1 MYRGYDIKDA
11 NTYYNKLSQACR
23 YHIAMAGNPLID
35 GLPDYPAYIYTT
47 NYNYNVTLN
56 VITDGKV
63 VGKSYLALGSIQ
75 WTTEK
80 ARTNSWLRVFRN
92 TQRDNKA
99 TRSEKSSSKRRRKLY
114 TQALQKFCA
123 LDNEYQ
129 LGLTSDEIASAA
141 YDYADKKRNEDGD
154 FWEVFESWNGIL
166 AVVGLIISISLFW
179 VPGVGQVGTVSASSY
194 IAGLIGVSTWV
205 VQTAFTLTTIAAFAG
220 SIYQQHTSN
229 KAQGQAVS
237 AHRYASAKAALQA
250 QMKADE
256 QRAVLTALMV
266 YGGYSIY
273 ANNSVYNQNAPGSQT
288 FNSQI
293 AYDTTKGLRGDL
305 PQDEIGDK
313 IQGRYGGTLAG
324 GVKFHTTLMESEMP
338 LHTFTYGK
346 EQKLDMLE
354 KRLKNNVKRVAEGFT
369 KLFEE
374 YFNADEQGQTK
385 YERVYKMHTDFLK
398 KQMQNEVFLDTLK
411 CYSKD
416 LMQDFNYLNYNAFN
430 EKKRNT
436 MPIYLFF
443 NNESYKI
450 FMDED
455 NLQGYINNGYSEEEA
470 RKMLIDNKIK
480 VYLQTLRLPLEYVE
494 DCADEAIK
502 ARLIFRYLYDSHT
515 DPDLGTTYDYRT
527 KDFSLDSKQ
536 SDIYTMTYD
545 ADTGQKYSQKSIT
558 SQPCTFLGQNYYSFG
573 YSESTDNVYHAD
585 DENPY
590 VLSDFDL
597 LGGFFKD
604 DFDRAELTGDKM
616 IALYKECLSHFV
628 KVNDKYFFLIRE
640 IKQARTLDTDETT
653 KETSFSTPF
662 SNEFWAIEMPQKAYE
677 TFITPLYIPDKFKE
691 DFENYDYASIKGFI
705 L

>member
-1 MYRGYDIKDA
+1 M
-11 NTYYNKLSQACR
+11 
-23 YHIAMAGNPLID
+23 
-35 GLPDYPAYIYTT
+35 
-47 NYNYNVTLN
+47 
-56 VITDGKV
+56 
-63 VGKSYLALGSIQ
+63 
-75 WTTEK
+75 
-80 ARTNSWLRVFRN
+80 
-92 TQRDNKA
+92 
-99 TRSEKSSSKRRRKLY
+99 
-114 TQALQKFCA
+114 
-123 LDNEYQ
+123 
-129 LGLTSDEIASAA
+129 
-141 YDYADKKRNEDGD
+141 
-154 FWEVFESWNGIL
+154 
-166 AVVGLIISISLFW
+166 
-179 VPGVGQVGTVSASSY
+179 
-194 IAGLIGVSTWV
+194 
-205 VQTAFTLTTIAAFAG
+205 
-220 SIYQQHTSN
+220 
-229 KAQGQAVS
+229 S

-305 PQDEIGDK
+305 PRDEIGDK

-416 LMQDFNYLNYNAFN
+416 LMQDFDYLNYNAFN
-430 EKKRNT
+430 ERKRNT

-455 NLQGYINNGYSEEEA
+455 NLQGYINNGYTEEKA

-502 ARLIFRYLYDSHT
+502 AKLRTSIVTGYSTYEDET
-515 DPDLGTTYDYRT
+515 GTQTIATYTTY
-527 KDFSLDSKQ
+527 DFSLDSKQ
-536 SDIYTMTYD
+536 SDRYAVVID
-545 ADTGQKYSQKSIT
+545 PDTGGQVTQKVA

-640 IKQARTLDTDETT
+640 IKTARETA
-653 KETSFSTPF
+653 TSTATF

-691 DFENYDYASIKGFI
+691 DFESYDYASIKGFI

>member
-1 MYRGYDIKDA
+1 M
-11 NTYYNKLSQACR
+11 
-23 YHIAMAGNPLID
+23 
-35 GLPDYPAYIYTT
+35 
-47 NYNYNVTLN
+47 
-56 VITDGKV
+56 
-63 VGKSYLALGSIQ
+63 
-75 WTTEK
+75 
-80 ARTNSWLRVFRN
+80 
-92 TQRDNKA
+92 
-99 TRSEKSSSKRRRKLY
+99 
-114 TQALQKFCA
+114 
-123 LDNEYQ
+123 
-129 LGLTSDEIASAA
+129 
-141 YDYADKKRNEDGD
+141 
-154 FWEVFESWNGIL
+154 
-166 AVVGLIISISLFW
+166 
-179 VPGVGQVGTVSASSY
+179 
-194 IAGLIGVSTWV
+194 
-205 VQTAFTLTTIAAFAG
+205 
-220 SIYQQHTSN
+220 
-229 KAQGQAVS
+229 S

-324 GVKFHTTLMESEMP
+324 GVNFHTTLMESEMP

-354 KRLKNNVKRVAEGFT
+354 KRLKNNVKRVAKGFT
-369 KLFEE
+369 KLFEN

-385 YERVYKMHTDFLK
+385 YDRVFKMHTDFLK

-416 LMQDFNYLNYNAFN
+416 LMQDFDYLNYNAFD

-502 ARLIFRYLYDSHT
+502 ARLTFKYLYDSHT

-545 ADTGQKYSQKSIT
+545 PATGQKYSQKSFT

-616 IALYKECLSHFV
+616 IALYKECFSHFV

-640 IKQARTLDTDETT
+640 IKTARETA
-653 KETSFSTPF
+653 TSTATF